1 MVQAAAKEAAK
12 GSAEAL
18 RAKGINPRTGMA
30 YVRGGAYNK
39 DKCNSVAGNL
49 SQVAALERANAKDK
63 NLRAEV
69 EHLKAENARLTQAL
83 EVAQNQIAAA
93 KENSELVKKAAM
105 LEAGQQAAEQMLQR
119 YRDGLRDGA
128 SLSTGSVR
136 ISSSTTP
143 ASAGQAESP
152 ASFGSLGS
160 L

>member
-1 MVQAAAKEAAK
+1 M
-12 GSAEAL
+12 
-18 RAKGINPRTGMA
+18 
-30 YVRGGAYNK
+30 RGGAYNK

-83 EVAQNQIAAA
+83 EVAQNQVTAAM
-93 KENSELVKKAAM
+93 ENCELVKKAAM
-105 LEAGQQAAEQMLQR
+105 LEASQKAAEQMLQR
-119 YRDGLRDGA
+119 YRDGLLDGA
-128 SLSTGSVR
+128 NLATGSVR
-136 ISSSTTP
+136 ISSSTTAETP
-143 ASAGQAESP
+143 ASAGLGASP